1 MKREQKKSLRKI
13 IHIDMDC
20 FYAAIEMR
28 DNPGLRGRAI
38 AVGGTS
44 ERRGVLCTCN
54 YEARKFGVRSAM
66 ATAKAYQLCPDLLVL
81 PIQMEKYKQA
91 SAIVRNIFLNHTEAV
106 EPLSLDEAFLDV
118 TGTQECFGS
127 ATWLAEKIRKE
138 IYEQTQ
144 LTASAGIAPNKFLA
158 KLASDWH
165 KPNGQFVIP
174 PEDIAAF
181 MPALPVS
188 KIFGVGKV
196 TLRKLNNLGI
206 ETCADLQKMDVIA
219 LSKHF
224 GIFGQRLFELC
235 RGHDERP
242 VNSNRERKSIS
253 VENTYSEDISDL
265 NSCMERLPEL
275 VDRLK
280 KRSLNKLDR
289 GIKGVFIKVKFN
301 DFSQTTVDS
310 SFDHIELH
318 KYQLLLEQAFMRVQ
332 KPVRL
337 LGVGLRLNLDIEM
350 QLDLGF

>member
-1 MKREQKKSLRKI
+1 MKREQDQDIRKI

-28 DNPGLRGRAI
+28 DNPSLFGHPI

-66 ATAKAYQLCPDLLVL
+66 PTAKAYQLCPDLQVL
-81 PIQMEKYKQA
+81 PIRMDEYKKA
-91 SAIVRNIFLNHTEAV
+91 SAIVRSIFLEHTDII

-144 LTASAGIAPNKFLA
+144 LTASAGISCNKFLA
-158 KLASDWH
+158 KIASDWN

-174 PEDIAAF
+174 PEDIASF
-181 MPALPVS
+181 MPNLSVG

-196 TLRKLNNLGI
+196 TLKKLNNLGI
-206 ETCADLQKMDVIA
+206 ETCGDLQEWSVVS
-219 LSKHF
+219 LSEHF
-224 GIFGQRLFELC
+224 GVFGQRLFELS
-235 RGHDERP
+235 RGYDERP
-242 VNSNRERKSIS
+242 VNTSRERKSIS
-253 VENTYSEDISDL
+253 VENTYAEDIPDL
-265 NSCMERLPEL
+265 NLCMEKLPNL
-275 VDRLK
+275 VERLK
-280 KRSLNKLDR
+280 QRSLNKIEQ
-289 GIKGVFIKVKFN
+289 GIKGLFVKVKFN

-318 KYQLLLEQAFMRVQ
+318 KYQVLLEQAFMRGQ

-337 LGVGLRLNLDIEM
+337 LGIGVRLNTDTEV
-350 QLDLGF
+350 QLGLEF